1 MSLDRLPRADYN
13 DSISI
18 QMAVYTRDGFT
29 PVKEIQKIILGDSRK
44 YPNPTAGS
52 IKVSTTPCPQK
63 FQSVLPSTF
72 QNF

>member
-18 QMAVYTRDGFT
+18 QMAVYTRYGFT

-44 YPNPTAGS
+44 YPNPTA
-52 IKVSTTPCPQK
+52 QAA
-63 FQSVLPSTF
+63 
-72 QNF
+72 